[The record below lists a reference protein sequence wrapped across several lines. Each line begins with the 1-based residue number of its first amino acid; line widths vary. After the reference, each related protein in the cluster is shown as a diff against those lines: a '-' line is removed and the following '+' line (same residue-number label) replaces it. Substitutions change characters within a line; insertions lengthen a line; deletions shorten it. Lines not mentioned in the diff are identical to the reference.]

1 MSRLTVTGNSQ
12 IGGADAPAARQHHKG
27 EVTLVVRQ
35 IKLGLSM
42 RYLGYHA
49 AAWRHPDADPGAA
62 SKFAHF
68 RRVAQSAEAARF
80 DMVFLADGIGIR
92 AKDEPPGSLC
102 RSAQTAELEPITLL
116 SALAAVTQHI
126 GLVATASTTYNEP
139 FHIARKYASLDQIS
153 GGRAG
158 WNIVTSWSDAEA
170 RNFNRDQHLA
180 YDERYERAAEF
191 VEVVKGLWDSWEA
204 DAFPHDKASGIF
216 FDQRKLHAL
225 DHRGKHFK
233 VRGPLNVARTPQG
246 RPVLVQAGASEQG
259 LEIAAA
265 SADVVYSIPHDI
277 RTAQAYYA
285 DLKGRLAAHGRSPD
299 HLLIMPGVTPFVG
312 RTRQEARD
320 RFELLNELV
329 DPVLGLSYLYGQMG
343 DLSGFPLDGPVP
355 EPTDAQV
362 RSIAKNLLT
371 LARRDDLT
379 IRQLDT
385 HIAAGFGTRIAVGTA
400 ADIVDEMEEWINQGA
415 ADGFNI
421 CPPVLP
427 VSLDEFSEL
436 VIPELRRRKMF
447 RSEYRGPHLA

>member
-1 MSRLTVTGNSQ
+1 MT
-12 IGGADAPAARQHHKG
+12 
-27 EVTLVVRQ
+27 RQ

-68 RRVAQSAEAARF
+68 RRVAQTAEAARF
-80 DMVFLADGIGIR
+80 DMLFLADGIGIR
-92 AKDEPPGSLC
+92 ARDEPPGSLC
-102 RSAQTAELEPITLL
+102 RSAQNAELEPITLL
-116 SALAAVTQHI
+116 SALAAVTQRI

-139 FHIARKYASLDQIS
+139 FHVARKYASLDHIS

-170 RNFNRDQHLA
+170 RNFNRDQHLG

-204 DAFPHDKASGIF
+204 DAFCHDKASGIF
-216 FDQRKLHAL
+216 FDPQKLHVLAH
-225 DHRGKHFK
+225 DGKHFK
-233 VRGPLNVARTPQG
+233 VRGPLSVARTPQG
-246 RPVLVQAGASEQG
+246 RPILVQAGASEQG
-259 LEIAAA
+259 LNIAAA
-265 SADVVYSIPHDI
+265 NADVVYAAHQDI
-277 RTAQAYYA
+277 VAAKAYYA
-285 DLKGRLAAHGRSPD
+285 DLKGRVASQGRSPD

-320 RFELLNELV
+320 KFDLLNALV

-343 DLSGFPLDGPVP
+343 DLSGYPVDGPVP
-355 EPTDAQV
+355 EPNNPEL
-362 RSIAKNLLT
+362 RSLAKNLLR
-371 LARRDDLT
+371 LARRDNLT
-379 IRQLDT
+379 IRQLYT
-385 HIAAGFGTRIAVGTA
+385 QVAAGFGLRVFVGTA
-400 ADIVDEMEEWINQGA
+400 ADLVDEMEAWVSQGA

-427 VSLDEFSEL
+427 LSLDEFNEL
-436 VIPELRRRKMF
+436 VMPELRHRRMF
-447 RSEYRGPHLA
+447 RSEYEGRTLRDNLGLPTPSNRYSLSEGA